1 MSRNKRHGNARP
13 ASGKIVLDSVAK
25 AQIAKAM
32 QQSFA
37 DRYSKDMY
45 NTATVCMYLVTYMTD
60 EVETLYDSLD
70 GDNCP
75 FAQKMRNCIGA
86 IKRECDRFIEYFDPR
101 VDESQKGNWISGYSQ
116 FQIGMANF
124 FKQEYRYENEGER
137 GKEICLAASLRPY
150 DHSITDPQ
158 LIFEDGY
165 RMGGAY
171 ADRHPAGTAM
181 INENGIQTEMPLKQ
195 IVEEYARMK
204 NPDAEITVE
213 IKTND
218 D

>member
-37 DRYSKDMY
+37 DRHPVG
-45 NTATVCMYLVTYMTD
+45 TAT
-60 EVETLYDSLD
+60 
-70 GDNCP
+70 
-75 FAQKMRNCIGA
+75 
-86 IKRECDRFIEYFDPR
+86 
-101 VDESQKGNWISGYSQ
+101 
-116 FQIGMANF
+116 
-124 FKQEYRYENEGER
+124 
-137 GKEICLAASLRPY
+137 
-150 DHSITDPQ
+150 
-158 LIFEDGY
+158 
-165 RMGGAY
+165 
-171 ADRHPAGTAM
+171 

-204 NPDAEITVE
+204 NPDAEITIE

-218 D
+218 DRRKH